1 MTVTQTFDSTVS
13 APRADLAPPSVP
25 AAIVAD
31 IGRDLDTATR
41 TLPLRGPLLACAAV
55 LAIFAALGL
64 AFGFLHVL
72 YTPRRAALVASALL
86 LVMHR

>member
-1 MTVTQTFDSTVS
+1 MTTQTLDSAVHAPS
-13 APRADLAPPSVP
+13 ADPVPPSAP
-25 AAIVAD
+25 AAIAAD
-31 IGRDLDTATR
+31 IGRALDTEAR
-41 TLPLRGPLLACAAV
+41 TLALRGPLLACAAV

-72 YTPRRAALVASALL
+72 YTPRRAALVGSALL